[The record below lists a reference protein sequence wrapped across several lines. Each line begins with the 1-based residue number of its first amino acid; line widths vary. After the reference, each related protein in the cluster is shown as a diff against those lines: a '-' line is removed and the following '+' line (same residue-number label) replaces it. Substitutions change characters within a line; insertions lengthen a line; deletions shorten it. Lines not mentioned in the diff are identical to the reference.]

1 MHHTKLI
8 NNIFSNAIKILIN
21 QFLFAE
27 RSTVQR
33 ILIPIII
40 ILIAFLLR
48 FLIGSA
54 EMGLPFL
61 TFFPAAAISAFFGGF
76 WSGMFAA
83 MMGSFIASYY
93 YIPPF
98 HSFIFEFS
106 SSVVFGNLFYL
117 LDELIVCSAIAS
129 LRRYHLQSREQIAEM
144 QTILDTTMDAII
156 TINKNGQVVKFN
168 KSSEK
173 LFGFSRQE
181 ILGQDLAQ
189 FIIPPELHDNYH
201 QALAYRCQNLS
212 DQSKLKRRL
221 MMPGVCADGRLVDL
235 EMKLVAVTV
244 QQEVFFTGFIR
255 DITGYKQLLRSL
267 GDTLEVAESANQTK
281 NAFLANMSHEI
292 RSPMNAIMGMC
303 YLAMQTDLSP
313 EQHSYLKK
321 IHTASANLLRIINDI
336 LDMSKIDAGK
346 IELENS
352 PFDFYLLLDQ
362 VIDGVMAKA
371 QKKAN
376 VEILVSIP
384 LDIPRKLTG
393 DATRLGQVLTN
404 LCDNAIK
411 FTEQGEIVI
420 TVEHSAVEGN
430 PVTLNISVQ
439 DTGIGLSAEQ
449 IEKLFHPFQQ
459 ADSSTTRKYGGSGLG
474 LTICRNLLIL
484 MGGDITVE
492 SKPGFGSR
500 FACHARFEI
509 PKNAPPFRVSIPESL
524 YNKRVLIVDDNDS
537 SRKILRNL
545 LTSFH
550 MDATDVHS
558 GKTGIHA
565 LQQAI
570 LAGSPYDLILL
581 DWAMP
586 EMNGIEA
593 AHHILNTPDLA
604 TTPILF
610 MVPPQNL
617 TDVTT
622 QTFLHKPITPSALHD
637 ALMTQFGQKT
647 KRACVTEPTPPETMG
662 IASLRGK
669 KILLVDDLSDN
680 LELIQVILEKRG
692 INITLAHNGQE
703 AVEAVR
709 STPTPFALV
718 LMDVQMPVM
727 DGHTATR
734 IIRGLPGQES
744 LPILAMTASAMKQ
757 EVEACLAS
765 GMNDHI
771 AKPIEIKQ
779 LLHKIIQWSR
789 LEEPPSSPQSID
801 IEQGIARCD
810 GNQPLFVRL
819 VANFVEQFQEN
830 TQEIQ
835 DAIRQN
841 DTSTAAFLTHKLKG
855 AAGNIEALALV
866 AVADKLET
874 ALRSGDTTT
883 SQSLLHPLNQHLDDV
898 LTACH
903 HYLEQTR

>member
-292 RSPMNAIMGMC
+292 R
-303 YLAMQTDLSP
+303 
-313 EQHSYLKK
+313 
-321 IHTASANLLRIINDI
+321 
-336 LDMSKIDAGK
+336 
-346 IELENS
+346 
-352 PFDFYLLLDQ
+352 
-362 VIDGVMAKA
+362 
-371 QKKAN
+371 
-376 VEILVSIP
+376 
-384 LDIPRKLTG
+384 
-393 DATRLGQVLTN
+393 
-404 LCDNAIK
+404 
-411 FTEQGEIVI
+411 
-420 TVEHSAVEGN
+420 
-430 PVTLNISVQ
+430 
-439 DTGIGLSAEQ
+439 
-449 IEKLFHPFQQ
+449 
-459 ADSSTTRKYGGSGLG
+459 
-474 LTICRNLLIL
+474 
-484 MGGDITVE
+484 
-492 SKPGFGSR
+492 
-500 FACHARFEI
+500 
-509 PKNAPPFRVSIPESL
+509 
-524 YNKRVLIVDDNDS
+524 
-537 SRKILRNL
+537 
-545 LTSFH
+545 
-550 MDATDVHS
+550 
-558 GKTGIHA
+558 
-565 LQQAI
+565 
-570 LAGSPYDLILL
+570 
-581 DWAMP
+581 
-586 EMNGIEA
+586 
-593 AHHILNTPDLA
+593 TP
-604 TTPILF
+604 
-610 MVPPQNL
+610 
-617 TDVTT
+617 
-622 QTFLHKPITPSALHD
+622 
-637 ALMTQFGQKT
+637 
-647 KRACVTEPTPPETMG
+647 
-662 IASLRGK
+662 
-669 KILLVDDLSDN
+669 
-680 LELIQVILEKRG
+680 
-692 INITLAHNGQE
+692 
-703 AVEAVR
+703 
-709 STPTPFALV
+709 
-718 LMDVQMPVM
+718 
-727 DGHTATR
+727 
-734 IIRGLPGQES
+734 
-744 LPILAMTASAMKQ
+744 
-757 EVEACLAS
+757 
-765 GMNDHI
+765 
-771 AKPIEIKQ
+771 
-779 LLHKIIQWSR
+779 
-789 LEEPPSSPQSID
+789 
-801 IEQGIARCD
+801 
-810 GNQPLFVRL
+810 
-819 VANFVEQFQEN
+819 
-830 TQEIQ
+830 
-835 DAIRQN
+835 
-841 DTSTAAFLTHKLKG
+841 
-855 AAGNIEALALV
+855 
-866 AVADKLET
+866 
-874 ALRSGDTTT
+874 
-883 SQSLLHPLNQHLDDV
+883 
-898 LTACH
+898 
-903 HYLEQTR
+903 